1 MWESDSVKKCCAH
14 FYYSILMKKIMELLF
29 SLIFIIFLN
38 FIFELYIS
46 NMREFHYEVQCT
58 SSHIFPLTL
67 SLLPPYSFFKHGK
80 HKVEKHTQIGRETH
94 TSYVNHC
101 WRKWVMVRLE
111 KIQDKVL
118 MLSDIFWRAQVLK
131 SGFNSI

>member
-1 MWESDSVKKCCAH
+1 
-14 FYYSILMKKIMELLF
+14 
-29 SLIFIIFLN
+29 
-38 FIFELYIS
+38 
-46 NMREFHYEVQCT
+46 
-58 SSHIFPLTL
+58 
-67 SLLPPYSFFKHGK
+67 
-80 HKVEKHTQIGRETH
+80 
-94 TSYVNHC
+94 VNHC